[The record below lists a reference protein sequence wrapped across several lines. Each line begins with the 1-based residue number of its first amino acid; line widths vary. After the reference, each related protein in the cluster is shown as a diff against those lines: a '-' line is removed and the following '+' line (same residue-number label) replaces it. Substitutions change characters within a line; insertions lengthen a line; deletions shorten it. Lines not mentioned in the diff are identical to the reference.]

1 MSTISDAITS
11 TVKNWWWFIIK
22 GLFFLAAGIAVFSRP
37 AEGYVGLSVL
47 FTVVMIGSGF
57 SQIFFSVAN
66 SSILPG
72 WGWTLVSGIIDLA
85 IGIYLAVYPLITLAT
100 LPIILGFWLVFGS
113 FYLMGA
119 AFHLKDMGVT
129 DWGWLLFGGILV
141 LFFGFGMLYYPATGV
156 ISIVVFSG
164 LAFLT
169 TGVFNI
175 LLSIKFKSIKNKVDN
190 LIKH

>member
-1 MSTISDAITS
+1 MSTLFDTIAS

-22 GLFFLAAGIAVFSRP
+22 GLLFLVAGIAVFSRP
-37 AEGYVGLSVL
+37 VEGYVGLSLL

-57 SQIFFSVAN
+57 SQIFFSISN

-72 WGWTLVSGIIDLA
+72 WGWTLVSGFIDLA
-85 IGIYLAVYPLITLAT
+85 IGIYLAIYPLVTLAT
-100 LPIILGFWLVFGS
+100 LPLILGFWLIFGS

-119 AFHLKDMGVT
+119 AFHLKDLGLEG
-129 DWGWLLFGGILV
+129 WGWLLFGGILV

-164 LAFLT
+164 MAFLAA
-169 TGVFNI
+169 GVFNI
-175 LLSIKFKSIKNKVDN
+175 LLAIKFKSIKSKVNN
-190 LIKH
+190 LIK